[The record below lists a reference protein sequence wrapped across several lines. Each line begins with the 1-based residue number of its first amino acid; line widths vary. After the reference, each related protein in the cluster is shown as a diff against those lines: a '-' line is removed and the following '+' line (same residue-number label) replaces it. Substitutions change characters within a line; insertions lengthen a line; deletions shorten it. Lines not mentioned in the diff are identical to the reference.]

1 MKQQILRHF
10 RRRWLYYVA
19 LALVGL
25 LILDQLHPA
34 GRLGV
39 FSVQREVPTL
49 VLDAGHGGFD
59 GGAVS
64 PNGVT
69 EQQINLSIVYKV
81 RDLAGL
87 FGQSSVLTR
96 PDDQALDYEAGRSV
110 RENKA
115 ADIRARARICEQTE
129 QPIFISI
136 HLNKFE
142 QSQYFG
148 AQVFYGAADPD
159 SKVLAEAIQTALKDG
174 IDNGNTRVAKPAGDT
189 IYLMRHLTCPALIVE
204 CGFLSNPEEET
215 RLCEDTYQTQL
226 ATCIVAGYLQA

>member
-1 MKQQILRHF
+1 MKQRILQHF
-10 RRRWLYYVA
+10 RRRWFYYIA
-19 LALVGL
+19 LGLVGL
-25 LILDQLHPA
+25 LILDQLHA
-34 GRLGV
+34 GGRLDV
-39 FSVQREVPTL
+39 FSAQREIPTL

-69 EQQINLSIVYKV
+69 EQQINLAITYKV
-81 RDLAGL
+81 RDLAGF
-87 FGQSSVLTR
+87 FGQPSVLTR

-115 ADIRARARICEQTE
+115 ADIRARARICEQTAH
-129 QPIFISI
+129 PIFVSI

-142 QSQYFG
+142 QSRYFG

-159 SKVLAEAIQTALKDG
+159 SKVLAEAIQTALKNG
-174 IDNGNTRVAKPAGDT
+174 IQNGNTRVAKPAGDT

-204 CGFLSNPEEET
+204 CGFLSNPEEEQK
-215 RLCEDTYQTQL
+215 LCENGYQTQL